1 MAHASVQ
8 SDLNSDDPGAELREY
23 LRERILERVE
33 QAGYTASQAAEQLGL
48 SRAQMSRL
56 KGGVDEFTLDRL
68 VAAAARIELTV
79 HLYSTRPYAR
89 D

>member
-1 MAHASVQ
+1 MAHTTVASDI
-8 SDLNSDDPGAELREY
+8 SADDPGAELREY

-33 QAGYTASQAAEQLGL
+33 LAGFTASQAADQLGL

-56 KGGVDEFTLDRL
+56 KGGVDEFSLDRL
-68 VAAAARIELTV
+68 VAAAARLELTV

>member
-8 SDLNSDDPGAELREY
+8 SDLNADDPGAELREY

>member
-1 MAHASVQ
+1 MAHSSVQ

-23 LRERILERVE
+23 LRERILERVG

-56 KGGVDEFTLDRL
+56 RGGVDEFTLDRL
-68 VAAAARIELTV
+68 VNAAARVELTV

>member
-1 MAHASVQ
+1 MAHASLQ
-8 SDLNSDDPGAELREY
+8 SDLNSDDPGAVLREY

-33 QAGYTASQAAEQLGL
+33 RAGYTASQAAEQLGL

-68 VAAAARIELTV
+68 VAAAARIELPV